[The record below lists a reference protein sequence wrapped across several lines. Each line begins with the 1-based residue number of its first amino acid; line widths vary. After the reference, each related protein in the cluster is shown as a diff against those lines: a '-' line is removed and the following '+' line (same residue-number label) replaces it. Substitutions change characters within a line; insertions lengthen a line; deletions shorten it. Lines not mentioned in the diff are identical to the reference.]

1 VSGHGGAPFAS
12 VLAGLRTGDRPL
24 WAVALLCGAL
34 FVLSL
39 GRLWPLA
46 AVDLVLPE
54 DRLEQ
59 QGRSLLNARG
69 FDVQE
74 HTAVSALNVDEA
86 ALDYMQRAFGA
97 ERAQDLIAGPSSAVS
112 YDVAFKRR
120 GEPNA
125 RSVTLHPSGRL
136 VGWSVGV
143 QDDEPG
149 ARLSVDEARTIA
161 AEALAAGLGV
171 RAGTEWRETGA
182 SSRERPARTDHT
194 FTLERVVSAAPEL
207 RERTVT
213 IVSGAQ
219 PTYARRWF
227 VVPGAGERA
236 ARTRRAPLEAL
247 QGLGFVL
254 LSVGVVG
261 ACTVFLLRLRAG
273 SAELGRAAF
282 WSAVVFACAFG
293 TNVLSDVSLFAAWD
307 PLWPRWISTFRQLVL
322 SSQSTVWTLILLLAL
337 IAAGD
342 ALDRESGSGRGASL
356 WSLGRGRI
364 GDPAV
369 VRASQRGFAV
379 GLICGGVMAATVWAL
394 QTFAGAFTAIQPR
407 GFFFYALNSSAPAL
421 STLLFF
427 LNVALL
433 EELGYRFFAGTWL
446 LAATRRRWV
455 AIVLPAV
462 VYGLTHTALDFLP
475 PAEPFWGRAL
485 VMTLVGCVWGWAFF
499 RYDALTVVIS
509 HFTADLFIFNWPR
522 LGSGDAPVVLLALAT
537 VAVPLLPAI
546 VDGARQL
553 HRASTRR
560 KRGPEMAPE
569 R

>member
-1 VSGHGGAPFAS
+1 VSGRPAS
-12 VLAGLRTGDRPL
+12 PLATLREAFWEGDRRL
-24 WAVALLCGAL
+24 WLVAVLCGAL
-34 FVLSL
+34 FVASL

-46 AVDLVLPE
+46 AVDLVVPKA
-54 DRLEQ
+54 RLEQ
-59 QGRSLLNARG
+59 QGRALLNARG

-74 HTAVSALNVDEA
+74 HDAVSALNVDEP

-97 ERAQDLIAGPSSAVS
+97 ARAQELVAGTSSAVS
-112 YDVAFKRR
+112 YDVGFKRR

-125 RSVTLHPSGRL
+125 RSVTVHPSGRM

-149 ARLSVDEARTIA
+149 ARLTVDDARAIA
-161 AEALAAGLGV
+161 GEALATGLGV

-182 SSRERPARTDHT
+182 SSRERPSRTDHT
-194 FTLERVVSAAPEL
+194 FTLERIVSTAPEL
-207 RERTVT
+207 RERTVA

-219 PTYARRWF
+219 ATYARRWF

-247 QGLGFVL
+247 QALGFVL

-273 SAELGRAAF
+273 TAQLGRAAF
-282 WSAVVFACAFG
+282 WSAVVFTCAFL
-293 TNVLSDVSLFAAWD
+293 TNVLRDVSLFAAWD
-307 PLWPRWISTFRQLVL
+307 PLWPRWISTLRQLVL
-322 SSQSTVWTLILLLAL
+322 SSQESVWTLIVLLAL

-342 ALDRESGSGRGASL
+342 ALDREAGSARGASL

-364 GDPAV
+364 GDPSV

-446 LAATRRRWV
+446 LATTRRRWL

-522 LGSGDAPVVLLALAT
+522 LGSGDMRVVLIALAT
-537 VAVPLLPAI
+537 VAVPLIPAL

-560 KRGPEMAPE
+560 RRQPEAASE
-569 R
+569 A